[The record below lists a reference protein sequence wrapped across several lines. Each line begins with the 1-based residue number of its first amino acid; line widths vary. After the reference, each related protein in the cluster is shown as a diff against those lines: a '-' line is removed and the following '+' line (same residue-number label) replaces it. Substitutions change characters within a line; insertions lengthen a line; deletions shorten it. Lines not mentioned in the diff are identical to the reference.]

1 MTKLN
6 EPAKPASENP
16 TVALTA
22 GLRIEGVKPE
32 DARKAYRLWGR
43 ACAAV
48 TAQLQHD
55 FGAQINVVISPEL
68 PL

>member
-1 MTKLN
+1 MTTLT
-6 EPAKPASENP
+6 EPARPASENP
-16 TVALTA
+16 TVALSA
-22 GLRIEGVKPE
+22 HLRIENVNPE

-48 TAQLQHD
+48 TAKLQQD
-55 FGAQINVVISPEL
+55 FSAQINVVISPEL